1 MNVDTIKHE
10 GLWLQ
15 RAPRTQA
22 GRSGEA
28 MYHHLKMRWIAR
40 ALVAMMLVGT
50 ALVAFAQTQQA
61 QPKKT
66 GAYPVRPIR
75 FIVPYAVGG
84 NGDIVSRIVGQ
95 RLTESLGQQIVVD
108 NRAGAGG
115 NVGAEAAAHAAP
127 DGYTIVLGTNTHAI
141 NMSLYAKVSYDLV
154 RDFAPISLV
163 SSAPLVLMVHPSV
176 PARSAKELVAL
187 AKASPGK
194 FNYGTG
200 GSGSSAHVAT
210 ELFKSLA
217 GVDLVH
223 VPYKGVAQATTD
235 LIAGQIHVMF
245 NATSTALGH
254 ARAGR
259 TRALAI
265 STARRSAL
273 APELPTLEEAG
284 VKGFDVSIWQGIL
297 APARAPKDIIA
308 QLNREIGRLLAMKE
322 VKEQMNLQG
331 VDAWSSTPEQ
341 FGAYLQS
348 EIAKWA
354 KVVKATGARV
364 D

>member
-1 MNVDTIKHE
+1 MKFE
-10 GLWLQ
+10 
-15 RAPRTQA
+15 A
-22 GRSGEA
+22 RSHA
-28 MYHHLKMRWIAR
+28 NCLKTRWIAL
-40 ALVAMMLVGT
+40 ALVAMILGGH
-50 ALVAFAQTQQA
+50 ALIAFAQPKQVE
-61 QPKKT
+61 PKKT
-66 GAYPVRPIR
+66 GGYPVRPIR

-95 RLTESLGQQIVVD
+95 RLTESLGQQFVID

-115 NVGAEAAAHAAP
+115 NVGAEAAARAAP
-127 DGYTIVLGTNTHAI
+127 NGYTIVLGTNTHAI
-141 NMSLYAKVSYDLV
+141 NMSLYAKAGYDLL

-163 SSAPLVLMVHPSV
+163 SSAPLVLMVHPSI
-176 PARSAKELVAL
+176 PASSVKEFIAL
-187 AKASPGK
+187 ANASPGK

-200 GSGSSAHVAT
+200 GSGSSAHVTT

-223 VPYKGVAQATTD
+223 VPYRGVAQATTE

-245 NATSTALGH
+245 SATSTALAH

-273 APELPTLEEAG
+273 APELPTIEEAG
-284 VKGFDVSIWQGIL
+284 LKGFDVRIWQGIL

-308 QLNREIGRLLAMKE
+308 QLNGEIGRLLATKE
-322 VKEQMNLQG
+322 VEEQLNRQG

-341 FGAYLQS
+341 FGTYLQS

>member
-1 MNVDTIKHE
+1 
-10 GLWLQ
+10 
-15 RAPRTQA
+15 
-22 GRSGEA
+22 
-28 MYHHLKMRWIAR
+28 MYDRLTTRRVAR
-40 ALVAMMLVGT
+40 ALVAMMLGGT
-50 ALVAFAQTQQA
+50 ALAAFAQPQQA
-61 QPKKT
+61 EPKKA
-66 GAYPVRPIR
+66 GEYPVRPIR

-95 RLTESLGQQIVVD
+95 RLTDVLGQQIVVD

-115 NVGAEAAAHAAP
+115 NLGAEAAARAAP

-141 NMSLYAKVSYDLV
+141 NMSLYAKLNYDLV
-154 RDFAPISLV
+154 RDFAPITLV
-163 SSAPLVLMVHPSV
+163 SSAPLVLMVHPSIPV
-176 PARSAKELVAL
+176 KSVKELVAL

-217 GVDLVH
+217 GVDVVH
-223 VPYKGVAQATTD
+223 VPYKGVAQAITD

-245 NATSTALGH
+245 NSTSTALTH

-273 APELPTLEEAG
+273 APELPTIEEG
-284 VKGFDVSIWQGIL
+284 GLKGFDMSIWQGIL
-297 APARAPKDIIA
+297 APARAPKDVIA
-308 QLNREIGRLLAMKE
+308 QLNREIVRLLATKE
-322 VKEQMNLQG
+322 VKEQMNHQG
-331 VDAWSSTPEQ
+331 VDTWSSTPEE
-341 FGAYLQS
+341 FGTYLQS